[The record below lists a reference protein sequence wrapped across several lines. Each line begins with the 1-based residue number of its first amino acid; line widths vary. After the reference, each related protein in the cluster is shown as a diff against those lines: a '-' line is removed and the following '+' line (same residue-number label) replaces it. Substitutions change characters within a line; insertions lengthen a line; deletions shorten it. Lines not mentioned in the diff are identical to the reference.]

1 MQIDLTNVDAMAT
14 GCAFLGCGG
23 GGDVI
28 AVQAAKYAIQTHGPV
43 PVLQLDDLPGDALV
57 LPCAD
62 MGAPTIF
69 FEKVANGDEGR
80 LLVEE
85 MSRIYG
91 RPVAALM
98 PAEIG
103 GSNGLTP
110 IVWAARLGLPLVD
123 ADGIGRAYPELN
135 MIALE
140 LNGVSISPGILADE
154 RGNVVT
160 VRSIDGPWMERIAR
174 SVAVEFGGA
183 AAFAGYP
190 LTAAGA
196 REAAVI
202 GSISRAIDIGE
213 ALSEVEGDRVAGL
226 CRHLGAGEV
235 IRGKIVEIEGQ
246 VDGGFVVGSATIEGS
261 GADAGRTVRLEYQ
274 NEFLVAFENG
284 RPLVMVP
291 DIISLLDA
299 NSGDPI
305 ATERMRYG
313 LRVALVGLSAPP
325 IWLTEKGIALGGP
338 RAFGYG
344 FDYAGMEVGA

>member
-1 MQIDLTNVDAMAT
+1 MQIDLSNVDAMAT

-28 AVQAAKYAIQTHGPV
+28 AVQAAKYAIESHGPV
-43 PVLQLDDLPGDALV
+43 PVISLDELPDDALV

-85 MSRIYG
+85 MSRVYG

-140 LNGVSISPGILADE
+140 INGVSISPGILADE
-154 RGNVVT
+154 RGNLVT
-160 VRSIDGPWMERIAR
+160 IRSVDGPWMERIAR
-174 SVAVEFGGA
+174 AITVELGGA

-190 LTAAGA
+190 LEASRA
-196 REAAVI
+196 RDAAVI
-202 GSISRAIDIGE
+202 GSISRAIEIGR
-213 ALSEVEGDRVAGL
+213 ALVEVAGDRVTGL
-226 CRHLGAGEV
+226 CQHVGAVEIV
-235 IRGKIVEIEGQ
+235 RGKIVEIEGQ
-246 VDGGFVVGSATIEGS
+246 VDGGFVTGSAIIEGS
-261 GADAGRTVRLEYQ
+261 GADSSRTVRLEYQ
-274 NEFLVAFENG
+274 NEFLVALENG

-305 ATERMRYG
+305 STERMRYG
-313 LRVALVGLSAPP
+313 LRVALVALTAPP
-325 IWLTEKGIALGGP
+325 IWQSEKGVTLGGP
-338 RAFGYG
+338 RAFGYS
-344 FDYAGMEVGA
+344 FDYVPVEPRA